1 MIRMTNKTDQATKV
15 IYIEK
20 PVIVEKQIPTDAIIQ
35 YVDREVVREIPVS
48 GETVVIQ
55 KEVDLQPLH
64 DKDVELDVKLNK
76 LGEIH
81 NNFVQSVISELEMQ
95 RRALISIKL
104 QRDVDRKRR
113 LTLIKK
119 LRKQRDANMR
129 TNKIVY
135 ITLAASFLL
144 SIITLIK

>member
-1 MIRMTNKTDQATKV
+1 MTNKTDQATKV